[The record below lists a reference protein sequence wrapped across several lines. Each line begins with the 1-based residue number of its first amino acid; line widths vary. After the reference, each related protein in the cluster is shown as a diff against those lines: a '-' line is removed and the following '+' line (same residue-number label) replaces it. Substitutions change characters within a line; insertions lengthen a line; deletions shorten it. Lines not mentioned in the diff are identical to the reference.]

1 MYLTN
6 KRGYLYLYESYRDE
20 NGKSRTRQ
28 VKSYGREDLID
39 PNTLEKL
46 YKEYGNKRL
55 NQKLKQ
61 QQNLDSYASLVDV
74 ASEDNKEFFTNF
86 NKSPLLH
93 YGHLLVKP
101 LIEEEMGL
109 RYKLDYLQ
117 RTDSKITSY
126 QVSDIAFY
134 AIASKLLDPASYLG
148 SYAKQTTFLS
158 NPVEGIA
165 LDNFY
170 AALDFLS
177 DHKDEILKHVVK
189 KVHTTKSDGPQLLFY
204 DCTNCYYETPYD
216 DVEQFTFKY
225 IAKTRYKIA
234 LVIDEQGI
242 PMDFEIYKGNS
253 SEFKTMA
260 KSIEKL
266 QKKFNV
272 KNSYIVADRGLNS
285 TDNLNMLLNKQ
296 LGFVVAQKVS
306 NLSKDLEKQML
317 NLGDYQTTMV
327 PGVDID
333 SLETMVKYKVCET
346 TKTAYSVDETTGK
359 RQKVTVNC
367 NIMFTFSEKRKKRD
381 LAELNDDLVKAQNAV
396 NEGKLM
402 ANPCSS
408 GWRGIVKTQKEAEDG
423 KTDKSLY
430 KAKEINLAVVEYR
443 KAIAGFAAMVYSDPV
458 NEDDSGSTATTT
470 TITPQMVLT
479 TYHHLVKIEDCF
491 RVMKTNFSIRPMF
504 VRLESHIRA
513 HCLICVLALIALRVL
528 ENKMKALGH
537 NYSVHQLTQELNN
550 AVVAPIPVP
559 NSKDMLFMN
568 CKFFSD
574 IYTKDRVKKNR
585 TKADVNDL
593 LDLAEIESAYTKA
606 QEQQSD
612 CIDSIIKAL
621 GLSPLPLVSNVGQI
635 KKALKFRTAKTN
647 LIDQVVNK
655 CFKNAV
661 SDYSK

>member
-39 PNTLEKL
+39 PATLEKL

-317 NLGDYQTTMV
+317 NLDDYQTTMV

-333 SLETMVKYKVCET
+333 SPDTMVKYKVCET

-408 GWRGIVKTQKEAEDG
+408 VWRGIVKTQKEAEDG

-430 KAKEINLAVVEYR
+430 KAKEINLAVVEHR